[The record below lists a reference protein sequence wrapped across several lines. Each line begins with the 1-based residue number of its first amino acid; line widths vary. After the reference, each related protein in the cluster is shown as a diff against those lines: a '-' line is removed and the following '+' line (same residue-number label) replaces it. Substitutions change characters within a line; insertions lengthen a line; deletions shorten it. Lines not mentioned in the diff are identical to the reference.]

1 MSTSSV
7 ARTGYKARPHGRS
20 SRSSSP
26 LNAAGVAA
34 IAFVTL
40 ACGWT
45 LYSNVFGGH
54 PFGDGYELASRDT
67 RVVFVSAANGL
78 DQQTFTDRFAAMI
91 PAREEAPALTVEQ
104 KNYAAL
110 MDVTYSLGAPPVA
123 FKPTVVAAPDSQ
135 RAAPSQAEVANA
147 APEVALPPQAPTRVA
162 KAVPLPAS
170 RPADFKFAQASRVKP
185 GHSEMV
191 ERAKNAALAAMAR
204 KTPSLFDR
212 LFGKKPEPG
221 PMLAYAGSD
230 GGVASDGTSLT
241 PSTPA
246 GSSEDDKLT
255 AIYDITARTV
265 YMPDGS
271 KLEAHSGLGSKLDDP
286 RYAHV
291 RMHGVTPPHI
301 YTLKPREALFHGV
314 AALRLTP
321 VGGEGAIHG
330 RTGLLAHTYMLGP
343 NGDSNGC
350 VSFKDYQAF
359 LKAYQRGEVRR
370 LVVVASLKD

>member
-1 MSTSSV
+1 M
-7 ARTGYKARPHGRS
+7 
-20 SRSSSP
+20 
-26 LNAAGVAA
+26 NIAGVAA
-34 IAFVTL
+34 IGFVAL

-45 LYSNVFGGH
+45 LYSNVFGNN
-54 PFGDGYELASRDT
+54 PFGSGYELASRDA
-67 RVVFVSAANGL
+67 RVVFVAAAPGL
-78 DQQTFTDRFAAMI
+78 DHETFTDRFSALTAVAATD
-91 PAREEAPALTVEQ
+91 EAPALTVEQ

-123 FKPTVVAAPDSQ
+123 FKPTVVAAPDTPKP
-135 RAAPSQAEVANA
+135 APSRAEIAK
-147 APEVALPPQAPTRVA
+147 APDVALPPAPPARVA
-162 KAVPLPAS
+162 SVPLPSS
-170 RPADFKFAQASRVKP
+170 RPADFKFTQSRVKP

-191 ERAKNAALAAMAR
+191 ERAKNAALAAMAS
-204 KTPSLFDR
+204 KTPSLFDK
-212 LFGKKPEPG
+212 LFGRTAPG
-221 PMLAYAGSD
+221 PVLAYAGSD
-230 GGVASDGTSLT
+230 GGVMSDGTST
-241 PSTPA
+241 TPA
-246 GSSEDDKLT
+246 GSSEDDKFT

-286 RYAHV
+286 RYVHV
-291 RMHGVTPPHI
+291 RMNGATPPHI

-350 VSFKDYQAF
+350 VSFKDYNAF
-359 LKAYQRGEVRR
+359 LKAYQRGEVKR
-370 LVVVASLKD
+370 LVVVASM

>member
-7 ARTGYKARPHGRS
+7 ARTGFTAHHHGRS
-20 SRSSSP
+20 KRTSSS
-26 LNAAGVAA
+26 LNIAGGAA

-45 LYSNVFGGH
+45 LYSNVFGSN
-54 PFGDGYELASRDT
+54 PFGTGYELASRDA
-67 RVVFVSAANGL
+67 RVVFVPASPGL
-78 DQQTFTDRFAAMI
+78 DHQTFTDRFAALTDV
-91 PAREEAPALTVEQ
+91 AADEQPALTVEQ

-110 MDVTYSLGAPPVA
+110 MDVTHSLGAPPVM
-123 FKPTVVAAPDSQ
+123 FKPTVVAAPDTPKPGPS
-135 RAAPSQAEVANA
+135 RAEIARAPA
-147 APEVALPPQAPTRVA
+147 VALPPATPARVA
-162 KAVPLPAS
+162 SIPLPAS
-170 RPADFKFAQASRVKP
+170 RPNDFKFAQQPRVKP

-191 ERAKNAALAAMAR
+191 ERAKNAALAAMAS
-204 KTPSLFDR
+204 KTPSLFDK
-212 LFGKKPEPG
+212 LFGKTPAPG
-221 PMLAYAGSD
+221 PVLAYAGSD
-230 GGVASDGTSLT
+230 GGVMNDGSSAT
-241 PSTPA
+241 PG

-286 RYAHV
+286 RYVNV
-291 RMHGVTPPHI
+291 RMHGATPPHI

-350 VSFKDYQAF
+350 VSFKDYNAF

-370 LVVVASLKD
+370 LVVVASL

>member
-7 ARTGYKARPHGRS
+7 ARTGYKALPHGRS
-20 SRSSSP
+20 VRTSNP
-26 LNAAGVAA
+26 LNIAGVGA

-45 LYSNVFGGH
+45 LYSNVFSNN
-54 PFGDGYELASRDT
+54 PFGSAYELASRDA
-67 RVVFVSAANGL
+67 RVVFVPAVSGL
-78 DQQTFTDRFAAMI
+78 GQQAFADRFAALS
-91 PAREEAPALTVEQ
+91 PAREEAPALTAEQ

-110 MDVTYSLGAPPVA
+110 MDVTYSLGAPPVS
-123 FKPTVVAAPDSQ
+123 FKPTVVAAPDSN
-135 RAAPSQAEVANA
+135 RSAPSQAEIANA

-162 KAVPLPAS
+162 KAVPLPSS
-170 RPADFKFAQASRVKP
+170 RPGDFKFAQQSRVKP

-230 GGVASDGTSLT
+230 GGVMSDGTPT
-241 PSTPA
+241 TPA

-271 KLEAHSGLGSKLDDP
+271 KLEAHSGLGAKLDDP
-286 RYAHV
+286 RYVHV
-291 RMHGVTPPHI
+291 RMHGATPPHI

-350 VSFKDYQAF
+350 VSFKDYNAF

>member
-7 ARTGYKARPHGRS
+7 ARTGYTAHTHGRS
-20 SRSSSP
+20 PRSSSP
-26 LNAAGVAA
+26 LNAAGLAA

-45 LYSNVFGGH
+45 LYSNVFGGN
-54 PFGDGYELASRDT
+54 PFSASYELAARDAH
-67 RVVFVSAANGL
+67 VVFVSAANGL
-78 DQQTFTDRFAAMI
+78 DQQAFTERFAAMI
-91 PAREEAPALTVEQ
+91 PAQEEAPALTVEQ

-123 FKPTVVAAPDSQ
+123 FKPTVVAAPDAQ
-135 RAAPSQAEVANA
+135 RAAPSQAEIANA

-170 RPADFKFAQASRVKP
+170 RPADFKFAQTSRVKP

-191 ERAKNAALAAMAR
+191 ERAKNAALAAMAA

-221 PMLAYAGSD
+221 PVLAYAGSD
-230 GGVASDGTSLT
+230 GGVMSDGTAK
-241 PSTPA
+241 TPA
-246 GSSEDDKLT
+246 GTSDDDKVT

-271 KLEAHSGLGSKLDDP
+271 KLEAHSGLGAKMDDP
-286 RYAHV
+286 RYVHV
-291 RMHGVTPPHI
+291 RMHGATPPHI

-350 VSFKDYQAF
+350 VSFKDYNAF
-359 LKAYQRGEVRR
+359 LRAYQRGEVRR